1 MTIHDFLKNPSD
13 FKCFQ
18 EPLDISLE
26 KMRCSLYK
34 QINKEYSMNGELSAP
49 IVERI
54 SLQSPEYEFG
64 EIAVKVSKG
73 SSAGNQL
80 LFDVD
85 FTITS
90 KQGNLSNTVNLYS
103 GCWDDVDLFLSCFPL
118 DYIED
123 PQLQFEEPMVETWD
137 FLKLCKANAL
147 WFDYQVTHD
156 ILRQRVHVTEDD
168 LAREDGQS
176 IYILVC
182 LGRGYPENGWPAP
195 QLKEALPEAQV
206 IAPQL
211 AYLDQNPTK
220 FVERILTDNP
230 QINMVVTGIE
240 SRYFESS
247 LSAFNSD
254 EIRPD
259 KPLSILGTYACHEAK
274 GFNVYWR
281 RKMVPSI
288 KDRIMNNCS
297 AILRKILNERIE
309 LYRQNEGQY
318 EIIVNQVMSL
328 FDALSSQLSLSEAEG
343 IGSTISVSQPVH
355 VKDKKIKLTITISPS
370 LQQNVSV
377 SVVAQNELVKTEL
390 CRIHYEPV
398 NKLKYLFDTCDNEY
412 EIFRNVKNMI
422 DKWPTPLEIKFKY
435 AKKVEGKEFIVQS
448 QEEPQIIKLD
458 RNCTLHIMGQT
469 FHGIDNI
476 KSQKQQGVVILE
488 RFKLFPCFDSYDY
501 ASENRFYYHFLFC
514 KDNADADDK
523 RKDFEAIPQGYG
535 CLINKDYPEYLRPMV
550 YYADESE
557 EMILL
562 Y

>member
-1 MTIHDFLKNPSD
+1 MTIKEFLKNPSD
-13 FKCFQ
+13 FNCFQ
-18 EPLDISLE
+18 EPLDISLK
-26 KMRCSLYK
+26 KMQRSLYK
-34 QINKEYSMNGELSAP
+34 RIFREYPMNGELSAP
-49 IVERI
+49 IVERF

-64 EIAVKVSKG
+64 EIVVGVSKG
-73 SSAGNQL
+73 SIAGNQP

-85 FTITS
+85 FTIS
-90 KQGNLSNTVNLYS
+90 NKQGNLSNTVNLYS
-103 GCWDDVDLFLSCFPL
+103 GCWDDVDLFVSCFPL
-118 DYIED
+118 DYIVD
-123 PQLQFEEPMVETWD
+123 PQLQFEEPMLETWD

-147 WFDYQVTHD
+147 WFNYQVTHD
-156 ILRQRVHVTEDD
+156 IIRQRVHVTEDD
-168 LAREDGQS
+168 LAKEDGQG

-182 LGRGYPENGWPAP
+182 LGLGYPENGWPAP

-211 AYLDQNPTK
+211 PFLGQNPTK
-220 FVERILTDNP
+220 LVERILTDSP
-230 QINMVVTGIE
+230 QINMVVTGIK
-240 SRYFESS
+240 SCCFNSS
-247 LSAFNSD
+247 LSGFNSD
-254 EIRPD
+254 EICPD
-259 KPLSILGTYACHEAK
+259 NSLSMLGTYACSEAT

-318 EIIVNQVMSL
+318 EIVVDQVMSL
-328 FDALSSQLSLSEAEG
+328 FAVISSQLSLSEAEG
-343 IGSTISVSQPVH
+343 IGSAISVSQPVH
-355 VKDKKIKLTITISPS
+355 VKDKKIELTITISPS
-370 LQQNVSV
+370 LQQNVSA
-377 SVVAQNELVKTEL
+377 SVVAENEIVKTEL
-390 CRIHYEPV
+390 CRIYHKPM
-398 NKLKYLFDTCDNEY
+398 NKLKYLFDTRDNKY

-422 DKWPTPLEIKFKY
+422 DKWPTPLEIKFKH
-435 AKKVEGKEFIVQS
+435 AKKAKAKEFTVQS
-448 QEEPQIIKLD
+448 QEESQVIKLD

-476 KSQKQQGVVILE
+476 ISQKQKGIVILE

-501 ASENRFYYHFLFC
+501 ASENRFYHNFLFC
-514 KDNADADDK
+514 KDNADAENK
-523 RKDFEAIPQGYG
+523 RKDFEAIPLGYG
-535 CLINKDYPEYLRPMV
+535 CLIGRDYPEYLRPLV